1 VEPAT
6 EYLSD
11 NKIKQTKMKRQHK
24 TEIRKFLYERL
35 FDEGLRWDL
44 ADMCEQAG
52 IDEFEAIETYE
63 QEADRI
69 RKMFCL
75 DAE

>member
-1 VEPAT
+1 
-6 EYLSD
+6 
-11 NKIKQTKMKRQHK
+11 MKRQHK

-44 ADMCEQAG
+44 ADMCEKAG

>member
-1 VEPAT
+1 MKHQHKT
-6 EYLSD
+6 EIRKFLYERLFD
-11 NKIKQTKMKRQHK
+11 K

-35 FDEGLRWDL
+35 FDEGLRWDF

-69 RKMFCL
+69 CKMFCL